1 MFGTSFPSS
10 FEDEL
15 KNLIIEYRK
24 KSHLSQSDLAIFAG
38 VSRTAVQRLEQG
50 NLSIQM
56 DNLLKILKV
65 LNIQLYLQGP
75 LNDKPASSFSLT
87 SLGIITKIGEDK

>member
-1 MFGTSFPSS
+1 MFETLFHRS
-10 FEDEL
+10 FEEEL
-15 KNLIIEYRK
+15 KNLIIEHRK

-50 NLSIQM
+50 NLTIQL
-56 DNLLKILKV
+56 DTLLKILKI

-75 LNDKPASSFSLT
+75 LNDKPTSSFSLAA
-87 SLGIITKIGEDK
+87 LGLITKTGED